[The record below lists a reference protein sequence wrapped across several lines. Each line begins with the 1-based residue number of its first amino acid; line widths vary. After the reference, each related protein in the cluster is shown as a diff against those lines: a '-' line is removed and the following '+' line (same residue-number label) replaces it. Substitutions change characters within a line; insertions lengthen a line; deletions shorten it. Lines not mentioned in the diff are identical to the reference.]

1 MEKEILTEGTV
12 ARKKQDKGVT
22 TIEYAIMLV
31 LIAIAV
37 AIASP
42 NVKSAVIQVFSTT
55 GSVLK

>member
-1 MEKEILTEGTV
+1 MDKEILTEGTV
-12 ARKKQDKGVT
+12 NRKKQQKGVT

-37 AIASP
+37 ATAAPDI
-42 NVKSAVIQVFSTT
+42 KSSVIQVFSTT